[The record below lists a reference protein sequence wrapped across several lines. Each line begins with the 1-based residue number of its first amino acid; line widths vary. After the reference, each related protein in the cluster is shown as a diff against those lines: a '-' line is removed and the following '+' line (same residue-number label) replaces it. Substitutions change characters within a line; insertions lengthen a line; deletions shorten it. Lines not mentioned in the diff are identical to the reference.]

1 MLGRT
6 KASWREKASGRGT
19 RSLLFGPQHIQVE
32 AETTPCSPREGG
44 RREDALRTERF
55 VSLVLCRAR
64 DSTRY
69 CTKGTVVEM
78 FSGEDVNRKLQRGGN
93 AASSEPEEPR

>member
-64 DSTRY
+64 DILTAPDIVPKEQLLRCSQAKT
-69 CTKGTVVEM
+69 
-78 FSGEDVNRKLQRGGN
+78 
-93 AASSEPEEPR
+93 